1 MARTKSSKGKAD
13 EPAPPVAPPAP
24 IKGAKN
30 NILSIRGTP
39 EWRAW
44 LERFAGKSRV
54 TPTALLDL
62 AVAEKAA
69 RDGFEP
75 PPPRY

>member
-1 MARTKSSKGKAD
+1 MAKAKSSKGKAD
-13 EPAPPVAPPAP
+13 IPAPQEPQPAP
-24 IKGAKN
+24 MTGSKN

-44 LERFAGKSRV
+44 LESFANECRV

-69 RDGFEP
+69 RQGFKQ
-75 PPPRY
+75 PPPRF

>member
-1 MARTKSSKGKAD
+1 MARTKSSKAKAA
-13 EPAPPVAPPAP
+13 EPATPEPPPAP
-24 IKGAKN
+24 VKGAKN

-44 LERFAGKSRV
+44 LERFASKSRV
-54 TPTALLDL
+54 TPTAMLDL
-62 AVAEKAA
+62 AVAEKAE

-75 PPPRY
+75 PPPRF

>member
-1 MARTKSSKGKAD
+1 MARTKSSK
-13 EPAPPVAPPAP
+13 PAEKPAVTAPPPAP
-24 IKGAKN
+24 AKGAKN

-39 EWRAW
+39 EWRGW
-44 LERFAGKSRV
+44 LERFAAKSRV

-69 RDGFEP
+69 RDGFETP
-75 PPPRY
+75 PARY

>member
-1 MARTKSSKGKAD
+1 MAKPKASKAKV
-13 EPAPPVAPPAP
+13 EPAPTPPPAP

-30 NILSIRGTP
+30 NILSIRGTQ

-44 LERFAGKSRV
+44 LERFAAKSRV

-75 PPPRY
+75 PPARY

>member
-1 MARTKSSKGKAD
+1 MARTKSSKPAEKPAV
-13 EPAPPVAPPAP
+13 EPPAPP
-24 IKGAKN
+24 KGAKN

-44 LERFAGKSRV
+44 LERFAARSRV

-69 RDGFEP
+69 RDGFETP
-75 PPPRY
+75 PARF

>member
-1 MARTKSSKGKAD
+1 MARTKSGKAKAPD
-13 EPAPPVAPPAP
+13 PSPPEPMPAPT
-24 IKGAKN
+24 KGAKN

-39 EWRAW
+39 EWRGW
-44 LERFAGKSRV
+44 LERFASKSRV

-62 AVAEKAA
+62 AVAEKAQ

-75 PPPRY
+75 PPPRF

>member
-1 MARTKSSKGKAD
+1 MARAKSVKAV
-13 EPAPPVAPPAP
+13 EPSPVEPTPAPV
-24 IKGAKN
+24 KGAKN

-44 LERFAGKSRV
+44 LERFASKSRV
-54 TPTALLDL
+54 TPTAMLDL

-75 PPPRY
+75 PPPRF

>member
-1 MARTKSSKGKAD
+1 MARTKSSKPKVV
-13 EPAPPVAPPAP
+13 EPVAPVPTPAP
-24 IKGAKN
+24 AKGAKG

-44 LERFAGKSRV
+44 LERFASKRRV

-62 AVAEKAA
+62 AVAELAQ
-69 RDGFEP
+69 RDGFET
-75 PPPRY
+75 PPPRF

>member
-1 MARTKSSKGKAD
+1 MAKARSSKGKAG
-13 EPAPPVAPPAP
+13 EPAPELPQPAP
-24 IKGAKN
+24 TKGAKN

-44 LERFAGKSRV
+44 LERLAAKCRV

-69 RDGFEP
+69 REGFEP

>member
-1 MARTKSSKGKAD
+1 MARAKSVKAKPV
-13 EPAPPVAPPAP
+13 EPTPVEPTPAPP
-24 IKGAKN
+24 KGANN

-44 LERFAGKSRV
+44 LERFASKSRV
-54 TPTALLDL
+54 TPTAMLDL

-75 PPPRY
+75 PPPRF